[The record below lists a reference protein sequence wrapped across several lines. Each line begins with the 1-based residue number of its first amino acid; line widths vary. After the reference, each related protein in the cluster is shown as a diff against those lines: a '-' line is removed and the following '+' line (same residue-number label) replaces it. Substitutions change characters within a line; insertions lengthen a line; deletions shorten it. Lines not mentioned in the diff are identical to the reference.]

1 MFFDPACI
9 PCIVKQA
16 YNISNLFVKGDKI
29 LQLKIIKEVCSEIR
43 NAGRNYCAP
52 YFSAKIQS
60 IMEKYAG
67 SRNLYDS
74 IKEKN
79 LRKVKKYRFFI
90 QIMIDESHDRLE
102 TAIRAAIIGNA
113 IDLAANPDFDIEYE
127 INRMTSS
134 YIHLPALTKFKKDL
148 QKAKLILY
156 IGDNYEE
163 ALFDR
168 FLLKELN
175 NIEIIFAVRS
185 RPVLNDITMDDAKK
199 LKLHKICRVIESG
212 SKIAGTDLNECT
224 PEFLNIYRKADI
236 VIAKGQGNYETLIDE
251 KRPIYF
257 LFKVKCDV
265 IKEKSGYLKGDGVFL
280 YNKNSRRQRHIS
292 SANIKQKN

>member
-9 PCIVKQA
+9 PCIIKQA
-16 YNISNLFVKGDKI
+16 YNTSNLFVKGNKE
-29 LQLKIIKEVCSEIR
+29 LQLKILKEVCSEIQYISK
-43 NAGRNYCAP
+43 NYNAP

-60 IMEKYAG
+60 IMEKYEG
-67 SRNLYDS
+67 SGNLYGS

-79 LRKVKKYRFFI
+79 LRKVKKFQLCI
-90 QIMIDESHDRLE
+90 QIMIDESNDRLE

-127 INRMTSS
+127 INRITSPD
-134 YIHLPALTKFKKDL
+134 IHLPAIAKFKKDL

-163 ALFDR
+163 ALFDK

-175 NIEIIFAVRS
+175 SIKIIFAVRS
-185 RPVLNDITMDDAKK
+185 RPVLNDITIDDAKK
-199 LKLHKICRVIESG
+199 LKLNKICKVIESG
-212 SKIAGTDLNECT
+212 SKIAGTDLRECT
-224 PEFLNIYRKADI
+224 PEFLDVYQKADI

-257 LFKVKCDV
+257 LFKIKCDV
-265 IKEKSGYLKGDGVFL
+265 IKEKSGYLKGDGVLL
-280 YNKNSRRQRHIS
+280 YN
-292 SANIKQKN
+292 QKFKKTKVDIINK